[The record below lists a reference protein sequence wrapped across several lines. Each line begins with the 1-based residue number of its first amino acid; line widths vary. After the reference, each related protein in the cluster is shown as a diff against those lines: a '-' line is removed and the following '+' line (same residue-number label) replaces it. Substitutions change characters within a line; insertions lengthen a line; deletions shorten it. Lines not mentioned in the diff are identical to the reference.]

1 MQSVIN
7 SCPNPTSLEQT
18 VFLVDDRPGD
28 LLAIQ
33 RLCESVGIR
42 VEAYENPDEFLAE
55 VTAQHHG
62 CLIVDLLMPQMSGL
76 DLYNQLRRRN
86 VNLTTV
92 LITGFADASSCR
104 AGFQAGVFDFIEKD
118 LGPDELLAVIRRALD
133 HSRRNSSEQRIRDE
147 RWERINALTAREM
160 DVAQLLSSG
169 DALKEVGSK
178 LNISVQTASKH
189 RASIFEKLSV
199 NNEVELHRAFA
210 DCEDLLKQA
219 E

>member
-1 MQSVIN
+1 MQNAIHFRPSPAN
-7 SCPNPTSLEQT
+7 LEQT

-33 RLCESVGIR
+33 RLCENVGIP
-42 VEAYENPDEFLAE
+42 VESYENPERFLAE
-55 VTAQHHG
+55 ITPQHQG

-76 DLYNQLRRRN
+76 DLFNQLLKRN

-104 AGFQAGVFDFIEKD
+104 AGFHAGVFDFIEKD
-118 LGPDELLAVIRRALD
+118 LGPEELLAVIRRALD
-133 HSRRNSSEQRIRDE
+133 HSRRNSHRQRLREE
-147 RWERINALTAREM
+147 RWARISALTAREM
-160 DVAQLLSSG
+160 DVAQLLSAG

-189 RASIFEKLSV
+189 RSSIFEKLSV
-199 NNEVELHRAFA
+199 NNEVDLHRAFA
-210 DCEDLLKQA
+210 DCEALLNQA
-219 E
+219 Q

>member
-7 SCPNPTSLEQT
+7 SCPAPANLEQT

-42 VEAYENPDEFLAE
+42 VETYENPDRFLDE
-55 VTAQHHG
+55 VTPQKQG

-76 DLYNQLRRRN
+76 DLYDRLLKRN
-86 VNLTTV
+86 VHLTTV

-133 HSRRNSSEQRIRDE
+133 HSRRNSSERRLREE

-189 RASIFEKLSV
+189 RSSIFEKLQVS
-199 NNEVELHRAFA
+199 NEVELHRAFA
-210 DCEDLLKQA
+210 ACEDLLKQA